1 MRESRAGGVWIKI
14 CGITTREAALA
25 CAEAGADAVGFVF
38 AESRRRI
45 TPGEAKRITEILPPD
60 LEKVGVFV
68 DAPWQEVAEIQEYL
82 RLDVL
87 QLHGGENPDYCALFP
102 VKVIKAFRVA
112 SLKDLQAVEA
122 YRDRIHACLLDS
134 CVPGAQGGTGKVW
147 DWGFFERLTR
157 SGVLSVERVIV
168 AGGLTPENVV
178 EALRVTKP
186 YGVDTSSGVE
196 TGGRKDLLKI
206 RKFIENVRRWE
217 RGELAG

>member
-1 MRESRAGGVWIKI
+1 MWVKI
-14 CGITTREAALA
+14 CGITTPEAALA

-45 TPGEAKRITEILPPD
+45 SPEEARRITEILPPE
-60 LEKVGVFV
+60 LERVGVFV

-87 QLHGGENPDYCALFP
+87 QFHGGENPDYCAHFP

-112 SLKDLQAVEA
+112 SLEDLQVVGA

-134 CVPGAQGGTGKVW
+134 YVPGVQGGSGRVW
-147 DWGFFERLTR
+147 DWGLFERLPR
-157 SGVLSVERVIV
+157 FGPLGVERVIV
-168 AGGLTPENVV
+168 AGGLAPENVV
-178 EALRVTKP
+178 DALRIVKP

-196 TGGRKDLLKI
+196 TCGRKDALKI

-217 RGELAG
+217 RGEFAG